1 MQELGQPQVGPAV
14 VDRGAEEDERLR
26 ERPGV
31 DVRGPLA
38 ERGLLHH
45 RRNRVLAHDHSPAI
59 LVTAG
64 RTSSSRSTMWS
75 MIPYSRASSALNQRS
90 RRLSCATV
98 SSGSPVC
105 FEISLVIRAPAP
117 ATSSP
122 S

>member
-1 MQELGQPQVGPAV
+1 MLELGQHHVGYAI
-14 VDRGAEEDERLR
+14 VDLGADEDDPLR
-26 ERPGV
+26 EQPGV

-90 RRLSCATV
+90 RRLSRATV
-98 SSGSPVC
+98 SSGCPVC
-105 FEISLVIRAPAP
+105 FEISLVIRAPVR
-117 ATSSP
+117 SSC
-122 S
+122 SA